1 MFPLKQHNRLSLAG
15 KHVWVP
21 ETSEPFDY
29 SEGSEAE
36 EYLRACFESVDDLS
50 VDSMQ
55 LQEKI
60 RDWSSEYH
68 LSPARANLVRPL
80 RLDGM
85 ENVLELGC
93 GCGAI
98 TRYLGERK
106 CMVEAVEGSRPRAE
120 LARQRCRGL
129 DNVHIINTNFNALTI
144 PAQQYDAVFLIG
156 VLEYA
161 AMFMPGRAGSEESLA
176 AILGIVQKAL
186 KPGGIL
192 VIAIENRMGLKY
204 WIGAG
209 EDHFGEPDIG
219 LYGYPADRGVRTYD
233 KRQWKQILSGGS
245 WKHAFVYP
253 FPDYKM
259 PRVLIN
265 DDFLARDPYA
275 YSLLQRIGST
285 DHLSGWRA
293 ADDEFLR
300 WKALHESG
308 YLGEFANSFL
318 IVASAEEAAVERA
331 VPFDFVHFSSEGRKV
346 HFRTVTEKPKTEE
359 LVRKRKIASSPG
371 LPDRTGHVAQ
381 LTHDTT
387 HLRGDLLTTVW
398 LAACCRDDNGR
409 SFAELLRAYRA
420 YLATSF
426 RTAARRSDLIDLLP
440 NNIIVTD
447 STPSYTVIDLEWSF
461 SRDFDADFVLFR
473 ALLWFGHHNRYLLS
487 RFNGSRGWRW
497 LADFIG
503 DCFRSLDIPLQPGLQ
518 TYFSL
523 EDQFHAAVARQGL
536 SFSTAALFHSP
547 MGEKSPAEEL
557 SGGAREEAAPKP
569 DPSAFAER
577 SKRNMSLPGAGL
589 NAVVKNILGK
599 LGGGAESQRRFV
611 EQLGP
616 VDHDFTLLGL
626 KTRQKDGCFAEN
638 QRAEEP
644 VILAYI
650 LMAIARLKAAEVH
663 PVSFAELFCTDGYFT
678 LFARKFGADRATGFD
693 YDSDGHLA
701 GARRISAYLGF
712 GRVDFVRADMEKI
725 ESDRR
730 FSIVANVGGL
740 YHVSNP
746 REVLVRSYAMAERYL
761 IIRNVVSLST
771 TDENYFEAPAPGW
784 TWGTRFSRQSF
795 DRLVQG
801 LGWKI
806 IDQSFNE
813 LKGNPRPEDRGSV
826 YYLIEKT

>member
-1 MFPLKQHNRLSLAG
+1 PLKRHNRLSLAG
-15 KHVWVP
+15 KQVWVL

-36 EYLRACFESVDDLS
+36 EYLRACFEAVDDLS

-85 ENVLELGC
+85 KNVLELGC

-98 TRYLGERK
+98 TRYLGERQ
-106 CMVEAVEGSRPRAE
+106 CMVEAVDGSRPRAE
-120 LARQRCRGL
+120 LARQRCREL
-129 DNVHIINTNFNALTI
+129 DNVHIVNANFNALNI

-161 AMFMPGRAGSEESLA
+161 GMFMPGRAGARESLT
-176 AILGIVQKAL
+176 AILEIVQKAL

-219 LYGYPADRGVRTYD
+219 LYGYPADKGVRTYD
-233 KRQWKQILSGGS
+233 KRQWEQIFSGGI

-275 YSLLQRIGST
+275 YSLLQRISST

-318 IVASAEEAAVERA
+318 IVASTEEAAVARA

-346 HFRTVTEKPKTEE
+346 HFRTVTEKRKTEE
-359 LVRKRKIASSPG
+359 LVRKKKIAASLQ
-371 LPDRTGHVAQ
+371 LPDGNGHVAQ
-381 LTHDTT
+381 LTHDTR

-398 LAACCRDDNGR
+398 LAACCRDDGGR
-409 SFAELLRAYRA
+409 SFAELLRAYRE

-426 RTAARRSDLIDLLP
+426 KTAARRGDLVDLLP

-447 STPSYTVIDLEWSF
+447 STPSYAVIDLEWSF
-461 SRDFDADFVLFR
+461 SRDFDVDYVLFR

-487 RFNGSRGWRW
+487 RFGGERGWRKVE
-497 LADFIG
+497 DFVS
-503 DCFRSLDIPLQPGLQ
+503 DCFRSLDIPLQPRLK
-518 TYFSL
+518 TCFSL
-523 EDQFHAAVARQGL
+523 EDQFHAEVAREGL
-536 SFSTAALFHSP
+536 SFSTGVLFYSP
-547 MGEKSPAEEL
+547 MGLQGPGEDL
-557 SGGAREEAAPKP
+557 SGGGQEGSVPAVESA
-569 DPSAFAER
+569 PSAFPEKL
-577 SKRNMSLPGAGL
+577 KRDVSLPGGGL
-589 NAVVKNILGK
+589 NAVFKNIIGK

-616 VDHDFTLLGL
+616 VDHDFELLGL
-626 KTRQKDGCFAEN
+626 KTLQKGGCFPGN
-638 QRAEEP
+638 QRSEEP

-650 LMAIARLKAAEVH
+650 LMAIARLKAAEVY
-663 PVSFAELFCTDGYFT
+663 PVSFAELFCTDGYYT

-701 GARRISAYLGF
+701 RAMKISEYLGC
-712 GRVDFVRADMEKI
+712 GQVDFVKADMEKI

-730 FSIVANVGGL
+730 FSIVANIGGL

-746 REVLVRSYAMAERYL
+746 REVLARSYAMAERYL

-771 TDENYFEAPAPGW
+771 ADENYFKAPAPGW

-795 DRLVQG
+795 DRLVRD
-801 LGWKI
+801 LDWKI